1 MMATVFENDDQR
13 LAYALLR
20 IVVGLNLLM
29 HGVSRMLAGP
39 GTFAAHMVGQFAHAP
54 LPVWSVWSFGMVLPA
69 IEALLG
75 LLLLIGLRTRAAL
88 VAASLLIM
96 VLTFGSGLLQEWST
110 VGSQLIYALV
120 YSVLLFLLRYNGW
133 SVDAWMLRSNKQA
146 SSPTV

>member
-1 MMATVFENDDQR
+1 MATELDGSDQR

-29 HGVSRMLAGP
+29 HGVSRIVMGAGI
-39 GTFAAHMVGQFAHAP
+39 FASKLVAQFAHAP
-54 LPVWSVWSFGMVLPA
+54 LPQWSVWSFGMVLPA

-75 LLLLIGLRTRAAL
+75 FLLLIGLRTRAAL

-96 VLTFGSGLLQEWST
+96 VLTFGSALVQDWPAAGL
-110 VGSQLIYALV
+110 QLSYALV

-133 SVDAWMLRSNKQA
+133 SLDARINQNSNPQA
-146 SSPTV
+146 T

>member
-1 MMATVFENDDQR
+1 MAVSFENSDQR

-20 IVVGLNLLM
+20 IVVGLNLMM

-39 GTFAAHMVGQFAHAP
+39 GAFAAHMVGQFAHAP
-54 LPVWSVWSFGMVLPA
+54 LPVWSVWGFGMMLPA
-69 IEALLG
+69 LEALLG
-75 LLLLIGLRTRAAL
+75 LLLLLGLRTRAAL

-96 VLTFGSGLLQEWST
+96 VLTFGSALLQDWAI

-133 SVDAWMLRSNKQA
+133 SVDACMLRGDRQA
-146 SSPTV
+146 STPSV